1 VRKKIVRRYSLSPER
16 VAVVPGGVDPEK
28 FHPRHPAPIGFPSVY
43 ILFVGSIQPRKNLS
57 ALYAAWDP
65 VSKQFPDAWLL
76 VAGVEDPHYRH
87 TSLTGE
93 GDRVR
98 YLGYVPDAELP
109 ALYAGATVFAIPSLD
124 EGFGLTVLEAM
135 ACGTPVLAARV
146 GALPEVVGEA
156 GLLFDHDC
164 PGELAGMLAECLGDA
179 ELRADLAGRGLSHV
193 KNYSWQDSAEK
204 LREVME
210 RCL

>member
-1 VRKKIVRRYSLSPER
+1 
-16 VAVVPGGVDPEK
+16 
-28 FHPRHPAPIGFPSVY
+28 
-43 ILFVGSIQPRKNLS
+43 
-57 ALYAAWDP
+57 
-65 VSKQFPDAWLL
+65 
-76 VAGVEDPHYRH
+76 
-87 TSLTGE
+87 
-93 GDRVR
+93 
-98 YLGYVPDAELP
+98 
-109 ALYAGATVFAIPSLD
+109 
-124 EGFGLTVLEAM
+124 M